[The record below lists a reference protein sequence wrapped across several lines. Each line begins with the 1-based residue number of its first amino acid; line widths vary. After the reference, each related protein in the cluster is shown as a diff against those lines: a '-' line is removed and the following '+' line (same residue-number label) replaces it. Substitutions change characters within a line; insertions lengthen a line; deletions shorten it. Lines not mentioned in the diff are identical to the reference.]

1 MRNLWNQDISEFDI
15 PSDYTK
21 IGHGAFGKC
30 SLTKVI
36 IPNIAEIIGKNVL
49 FVWKTL
55 LNI

>member
-1 MRNLWNQDISEFDI
+1 MSSETTLIFNGREDISEFDI

-49 FVWKTL
+49 FV
-55 LNI
+55 